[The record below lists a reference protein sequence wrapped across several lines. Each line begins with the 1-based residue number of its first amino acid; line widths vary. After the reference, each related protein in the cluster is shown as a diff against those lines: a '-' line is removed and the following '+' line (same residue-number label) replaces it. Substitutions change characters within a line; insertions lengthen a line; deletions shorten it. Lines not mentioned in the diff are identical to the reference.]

1 MKTIFQ
7 FLIYI
12 VGFFVFYN
20 VMEYFH
26 VSEKT
31 KPYLPGYVKEDNILP
46 IDSKEILTTTK
57 QEVGRRAWML
67 LHSMSLVYPVNPTEE
82 DKKNFENF
90 MKALSLYY
98 PCKTCAGNLRKILE
112 SHPVKAGSRKELVE
126 YLCDLHNIVNKAL
139 KKPIFDCNKIY
150 DRWGGR
156 F

>member
-1 MKTIFQ
+1 MKAIFQ

-67 LHSMSLVYPVNPTEE
+67 LHSMSVVYPVNST
-82 DKKNFENF
+82 
-90 MKALSLYY
+90 
-98 PCKTCAGNLRKILE
+98 
-112 SHPVKAGSRKELVE
+112 
-126 YLCDLHNIVNKAL
+126 
-139 KKPIFDCNKIY
+139 
-150 DRWGGR
+150 
-156 F
+156 